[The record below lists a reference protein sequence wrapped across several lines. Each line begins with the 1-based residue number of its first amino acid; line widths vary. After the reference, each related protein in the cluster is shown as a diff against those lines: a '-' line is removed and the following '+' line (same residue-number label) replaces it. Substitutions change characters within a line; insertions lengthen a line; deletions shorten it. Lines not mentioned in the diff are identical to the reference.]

1 MSKLYK
7 TVILENGKA
16 IRYDIKQVFGVHFIL
31 ICTNF
36 KPLEHKPLTDSEWL
50 SIEGISRMDSVGMY
64 DDNTGYVIYQ
74 LQKGY
79 HTQNLLND
87 IETKFKTYFNGT
99 I

>member
-7 TVILENGKA
+7 TVILESGKA
-16 IRYDIKQVFGVHFIL
+16 IRFDIKQVFGVHFVL

-36 KPLEHKPLTDSEWL
+36 KPLEHSALVESEWL
-50 SIEGISRMDSVGMY
+50 SIEGIKLMDSVNMY

-79 HTQNLLND
+79 HTQNLLNI
-87 IETKFKTYFNGT
+87 IETKFKTYFK
-99 I
+99 

>member
-7 TVILENGKA
+7 TVILDSGRA
-16 IRYDIKQVFGVHFIL
+16 IRYDIKQVFGTHFL
-31 ICTNF
+31 IINTNF
-36 KPLEHKPLTDSEWL
+36 KPLSHSALVESEWL
-50 SIEGISRMDSVGMY
+50 SIEGIKLMDSVNMY

-87 IETKFKTYFNGT
+87 IETKFKTYFK
-99 I
+99 